1 MYKGRGSANEKMMRG
16 IPARGKVPAKVE
28 REAQLIFMCLQKKS
42 NKGVRRERQF
52 DRNAAKRAS
61 TPTSAESGG
70 KESYGNFR
78 KQRRNLQNSEERK
91 NVVLV

>member
-1 MYKGRGSANEKMMRG
+1 MYKGRGRANEKMMRG

-52 DRNAAKRAS
+52 DGNAAKRAS
-61 TPTSAESGG
+61 TSAESGG

-78 KQRRNLQNSEERK
+78 KQSRNLQNSEERK